1 MCQIHNPVGSLTS
14 LKNHLAANNINNFKS
29 LNEVIEFRN
38 SYASLRQQII
48 KDHEILV
55 ENEKNTLQ
63 NDLEQLD
70 KGIEDQ
76 KERTRLVLQVEIEKQ
91 QLHLESLAKDRPTNF
106 IIKLFNIILRLYY
119 LLKIS
124 HNKIRL
130 HSRVLKSVKELDIVR
145 QHKTNRYHFLLSQFD
160 EAVSLSSLFPLRE
173 LEIKKWTIE
182 KVSSYIPGAIG
193 ENKVVKVLET
203 LSDEYF
209 LINDFSINFS
219 KAIYN
224 KKENDY
230 IKSIQ
235 ADHVLVAPSGIFL
248 IETKNWSDQ
257 SLNNP
262 NLRSPVQQIRRT
274 SFALFRLLNTT
285 VANETLNF
293 DHHHWGKLKIPM
305 KSVIVLTNKIPI
317 EEFQY
322 VKILDLN
329 RLLPYV
335 QYFKPIFSY
344 YETQQI
350 AAYLLKLNGRKTI
363 SVK

>member
-14 LKNHLAANNINNFKS
+14 LKNHLAANNINDFKS

-38 SYASLRQQII
+38 SYPTHRQQII
-48 KDHEILV
+48 NDHEVRI

-63 NDLEQLD
+63 NDLEHLD

-76 KERTRLVLQVEIEKQ
+76 KDRIRLLLQAEIEKQ
-91 QLHLESLAKDRPTNF
+91 QSHLESLAKDRPTNIF
-106 IIKLFNIILRLYY
+106 IKFFNIILRLYY

-130 HSRVLKSVKELDIVR
+130 HSRVLKSVKELDKVR
-145 QHKTNRYHFLLSQFD
+145 HQKTNRYHFLLSQFD
-160 EAVSLSSLFPLRE
+160 EAVSLSSLFPLRD
-173 LEIKKWTIE
+173 LEMKKWIIE
-182 KVSSYIPGAIG
+182 SGSTYIPGAIG

-209 LINDFSINFS
+209 LINDFSITFS
-219 KAIYN
+219 KPIYN
-224 KKENDY
+224 KKDNDS

-235 ADHVLVAPSGIFL
+235 ADHILVAPSGIFL
-248 IETKNWSDQ
+248 IETKNWSEQ

-305 KSVIVLTNKIPI
+305 KSVIALTNKIPI

-335 QYFKPIFSY
+335 QYFNPIFSY